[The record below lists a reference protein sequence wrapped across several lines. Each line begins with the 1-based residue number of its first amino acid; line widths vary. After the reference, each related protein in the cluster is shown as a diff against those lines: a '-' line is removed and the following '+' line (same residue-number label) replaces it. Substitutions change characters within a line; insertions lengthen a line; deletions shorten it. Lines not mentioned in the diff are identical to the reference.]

1 MLSLHQL
8 ALSFG
13 SFDRDEPDIL
23 EKPAPPMC
31 WGLKATH
38 FVPYFNYPGNL
49 TDVEG
54 SITTVIAP
62 KAPPPKVLPFPR
74 ILKWP
79 SLRPL
84 HAGRTNELLMSY

>member
-31 WGLKATH
+31 QGLKATN
-38 FVPYFNYPGNL
+38 FVRTSTTWGTSPTL
-49 TDVEG
+49 RG
-54 SITTVIAP
+54 S
-62 KAPPPKVLPFPR
+62 
-74 ILKWP
+74 
-79 SLRPL
+79 
-84 HAGRTNELLMSY
+84 